1 MGDVRLSLGIKM
13 PAEIYEKVQDF
24 FKENPGIKR
33 SYFYADAI
41 LEKMDRFQQDR
52 PQ

>member
-1 MGDVRLSLGIKM
+1 MDDVRLSLGIKM
-13 PAEIYEKVQDF
+13 PSENYEKVQEF

-33 SYFYADAI
+33 SYFYAEAI
-41 LEKMDRFQQDR
+41 LEKLDRVKQEA